1 MSKLCTLVAALIP
14 LMAGAAD
21 YDLQIFVAP
30 SPFHGVHGMDIGA
43 DGTLYAGDIL
53 GMTVHKVDIASGAT
67 APVIGPPY
75 GAADDVKVG
84 PDGTL
89 VWTNINAG
97 IIYGRDSGGTIR
109 EIATGLRGIN
119 TVGFHPDGRLFATQP
134 FGPNALYEIDLD
146 GIEPPRI
153 VLQPSGALNGFV
165 IMDDGYL
172 YGPQGQLGTVIRL
185 DLETGDFSVLA
196 DGFHDPTGVKSDS
209 KGTLYVNEL
218 ATGTLYRLNADTGE
232 KSIVAQ
238 LSPGNDNITISD
250 DDLIYVSNFINS
262 SIEEVNPKTGT
273 VRDITRGKLSVP
285 GGLAIGKDD
294 DTEWLYVAD
303 LFTTR
308 RVNTATGEIE
318 IVEKTVGM
326 FSSAYPS
333 SVTINAEHLILSS
346 WFGNAVTVL
355 DLETFESVLTI
366 RGLSVPHDAIEL
378 ADGTF
383 IIAETGANR
392 VVQMSNEGKLLK
404 VVADSLEAPI
414 GLVQVDEDTVYV
426 TEAAAGTV
434 SSIALGSGQRTLI
447 SAGLSQ
453 PEGLSVD
460 GKGRILVIEARARS
474 LARIDPT
481 TGRKEI
487 LLTDLPLGLQGPPSM
502 HETWLHNDVAV
513 GSDGTI
519 YLSSDTETA
528 LYRVIEN

>member
-1 MSKLCTLVAALIP
+1 
-14 LMAGAAD
+14 
-21 YDLQIFVAP
+21 
-30 SPFHGVHGMDIGA
+30 
-43 DGTLYAGDIL
+43 
-53 GMTVHKVDIASGAT
+53 
-67 APVIGPPY
+67 
-75 GAADDVKVG
+75 
-84 PDGTL
+84 
-89 VWTNINAG
+89 
-97 IIYGRDSGGTIR
+97 
-109 EIATGLRGIN
+109 
-119 TVGFHPDGRLFATQP
+119 
-134 FGPNALYEIDLD
+134 
-146 GIEPPRI
+146 
-153 VLQPSGALNGFV
+153 
-165 IMDDGYL
+165 
-172 YGPQGQLGTVIRL
+172 
-185 DLETGDFSVLA
+185 
-196 DGFHDPTGVKSDS
+196 VKSDS

-392 VVQMSNEGKLLK
+392 VVQMSNEGKLVK
-404 VVADSLEAPI
+404 VVAESLEAPI
-414 GLVQVDEDTVYV
+414 GLVQVDADTVYV
-426 TEAAAGTV
+426 TDAAAGTV
-434 SSIALGSGQRTLI
+434 SAIALGSGQRTLI
-447 SAGLSQ
+447 STGLSQ

-481 TGRKEI
+481 TGRQEI
-487 LLTDLPLGLQGPPSM
+487 LLSDLPLGLQGPPSM
-502 HETWLHNDVAV
+502 HETWLHNDVEV